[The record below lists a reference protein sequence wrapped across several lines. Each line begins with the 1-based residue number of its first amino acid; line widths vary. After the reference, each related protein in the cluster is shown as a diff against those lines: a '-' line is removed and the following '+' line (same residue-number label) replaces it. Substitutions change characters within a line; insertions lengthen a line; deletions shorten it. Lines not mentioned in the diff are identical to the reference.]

1 MEGCDYRWREGG
13 RKAAELQL
21 FSPLLFK
28 WRYNSHTIKV
38 TTLKSTTLWLV
49 ADSVSC
55 VTITTVSFQNLFI
68 DPKIH
73 VYPLA
78 VKLRFLKE
86 KGKGS
91 TRWK

>member
-13 RKAAELQL
+13 RKAAEL
-21 FSPLLFK
+21 FSPLFFFK
-28 WRYNSHTIKV
+28 WRYNSRTIKL
-38 TTLKSTTLWLV
+38 TTLKFTSLWLV
-49 ADSVSC
+49 AYSVSC
-55 VTITTVSFQNLFI
+55 ATITTVSFQNLFI
-68 DPKIH
+68 SPKIH

-78 VKLRFLKE
+78 VKLQFKE